1 MLNRDGSVE
10 RLIRFEKAN
19 RRFCENTVT
28 EVEKFCRDLR
38 NRASDAQCQRRAID
52 SATGKT
58 LTSSMMTSP
67 IPGGFLIA
75 LEGIDGAGKTTQAHM
90 LESYCHFRRLDCVR
104 SKEPTNGKFGWI
116 LRRAAK
122 TGRLPVAEELNICI
136 QDRAEHVEAVI
147 RPALAQ
153 NQIVILDRYYF
164 SNAAYQGARG
174 TSPKSILQ
182 MNESFAPHPDLLV
195 ILDIPPSLGTERIRE
210 RGGEPNMFETSESL
224 ARARAIFNMLEGKSV
239 HRIDAQSSPEFV
251 FDKLLRAF
259 QVMALNKIFSL
270 QLSPEGV

>member
-1 MLNRDGSVE
+1 
-10 RLIRFEKAN
+10 
-19 RRFCENTVT
+19 
-28 EVEKFCRDLR
+28 
-38 NRASDAQCQRRAID
+38 
-52 SATGKT
+52 
-58 LTSSMMTSP
+58 MMTSP

-90 LESYCHFRRLDCVR
+90 LESYCHVRQLDCVR

-153 NQIVILDRYYF
+153 NQIVILDRHYF

-182 MNESFAPHPDLLV
+182 MNESFAPHLLV
-195 ILDIPPSLGTERIRE
+195 ILDHSAIPG
-210 RGGEPNMFETSESL
+210 
-224 ARARAIFNMLEGKSV
+224 
-239 HRIDAQSSPEFV
+239 
-251 FDKLLRAF
+251 LLRAYGKAAASPTCLRHPSRLDGRV
-259 QVMALNKIFSL
+259 QFSTC
-270 QLSPEGV
+270 

>member
-1 MLNRDGSVE
+1 
-10 RLIRFEKAN
+10 
-19 RRFCENTVT
+19 
-28 EVEKFCRDLR
+28 
-38 NRASDAQCQRRAID
+38 
-52 SATGKT
+52 
-58 LTSSMMTSP
+58 MTSP

-90 LESYCHFRRLDCVR
+90 LESFCHVRQLACVR

-116 LRRAAK
+116 LRQAAK
-122 TGRLPVAEELNICI
+122 IGRLPVAEELNICI

-182 MNESFAPHPDLLV
+182 MNERFAPHPDLLV
-195 ILDIPPSLGTERIRE
+195 ILDIPPSLGIARIRE

-224 ARARAIFNMLEGKSV
+224 ARAREIFNMLEGKSV

-270 QLSPEGV
+270 QLSPEGVERTREFSSEE